1 MSKSSDGER
10 DLFGDQPPGPTDR
23 DGDTSDPEVAS
34 GSTGKGDSKAERLF
48 REARKLEGEGDLHGA
63 LARYREVVA
72 IAPAHLRARNN
83 LGVAHDRL
91 GAHESALEHFRAA
104 LEVDPENPEVLSNL
118 GAALGALGRFDQA
131 ERELRR
137 AMRIDPSRTDIR
149 ANLGILYFRRG
160 LYEKAE
166 HELRWVCEQDPEHG
180 PAHVYRGEALNRLG
194 RVDEAL
200 DTLER
205 ASRLQPDNPRIY
217 YVMGVLYDRKHLPA
231 EAAVMY
237 RRSREVEGRS

>member
-1 MSKSSDGER
+1 MRCELSPERSMSRPSDAEKA
-10 DLFGDQPPGPTDR
+10 D
-23 DGDTSDPEVAS
+23 SEV
-34 GSTGKGDSKAERLF
+34 ERLF
-48 REARKLEGEGDLHGA
+48 RQARTLEGQGDLRGA
-63 LARYREVVA
+63 LALYRQVVA
-72 IAPAHLRARNN
+72 LAPAHLRARNN

-160 LYEKAE
+160 LYQQADN
-166 HELRWVCEQDPEHG
+166 ELRWVCEQDPEHG
-180 PAHVYRGEALNRLG
+180 PAHLYRGEALNRLG
-194 RVDEAL
+194 RIDEAL
-200 DTLER
+200 DTLET
-205 ASRLQPDNPRIY
+205 ASRLQPHNPRIY
-217 YVMGVLYDRKHLPA
+217 YVMGILYDRKHLPT
-231 EAAVMY
+231 EAAAMY